1 MIIREARPDDAG
13 QLIAYIQRLLAE
25 PGINIPLTPAEFTL
39 SVEEERQFLANCAA
53 AANSICLLA
62 EVDAGIVGELNCKG
76 GTRQATRHAVTLG
89 ISVRQEWR
97 GQGVGTALMTEAVAW
112 AKQTGLVTRI
122 ELQVYTR
129 NEPAIRLYRKFG
141 FEVEGRRRRVIFQ
154 DGDYLDDLIMALLL

>member
-13 QLIAYIQRLLAE
+13 QLIAYIQRLIGE

-39 SVEEERQFLANCAA
+39 SVEEEREFLAKSAA
-53 AANSICLLA
+53 APNSIFLLA
-62 EVDAGIVGELNCKG
+62 EVDGEIVGEINCRG

-97 GQGVGTALMTEAVAW
+97 GQGVGAALMAEAITW
-112 AKQTGLVTRI
+112 AKQTGIVTRI
-122 ELQVYTR
+122 ELQVYAR
-129 NEPAIRLYRKFG
+129 NEPAIILYKKFG

-154 DGDYLDDLIMALLL
+154 DGEYLDDLIMALII

>member
-13 QLIAYIQRLLAE
+13 PLIAYIQRLIAE

-39 SVEEERQFLANCAA
+39 GVEEEREFLAKSAA
-53 AANSICLLA
+53 APNSIVLLA
-62 EVDAGIVGELNCKG
+62 EVDEEIVGELNCRG

-97 GQGVGTALMTEAVAW
+97 GRGVGAALMAEAIAW
-112 AKQTGLVTRI
+112 TKQTGIVTRI
-122 ELQVYTR
+122 ELQVYAR
-129 NEPAIRLYRKFG
+129 NEPAIRLYKKFG

-154 DGDYLDDLIMALLL
+154 EGEYLDDLIMALLL